1 MGGVVKGAFNV
12 VKSVAKFGVN
22 MIKSVIKNPLPVIAT
37 IGLSFAAPGIASAM
51 GFVKPLSS
59 LTGVTGS
66 TVFGKTLV
74 NAVGR
79 AAIAAATGGNLS
91 SIVAAG
97 ITPFVN
103 SSIFQDALGGLGGG
117 SVGKALGNITNFIK
131 TPLTEVFG
139 ETFGNIFTGAL
150 GDSSVAGLVA
160 AVTGQ
165 DIVKAMGSEFATS
178 AVSATLARSW
188 NTLRTEVPRLL
199 QSEADIEQK
208 ALDAKIKKDTTPS
221 IGKVES
227 LQYSLNKNIT
237 EANALLEEY
246 NAILGASENA
256 NLYADLANS
265 ATSQEEFDRYEK
277 EFRRYEA
284 EFNKL
289 YSEDRVNEIA
299 NTINQLYVPSINEEK
314 ALLEAEYNANKS
326 VIDDYISKVNEVGQ
340 LSKDYELG
348 IGKVLAENADFRMTS
363 AIAQGDFTEA
373 SKFYNEFE
381 GINKHLLDID
391 PNAIIVAPSIDLNSQ
406 TLLRDIYSASD
417 ETLKNQLI
425 AQANLNQQFNNIKAN
440 APVTPAP
447 VQPTPESP
455 SIVDAVTEAPT
466 PTQPTPTQPPIQP
479 TPVQPTIPET
489 PAPVVPTPQPPVVP
503 QTPVTDDRAPSYA
516 DLPTLPEEG
525 IGQPTPSVPTTPTT
539 PTTPPSGT
547 GSSTIGNIVSG
558 VGNVAGNILEN
569 ALIGAGTNAI
579 VNEILGN
586 EPPTRPTIN
595 KPRPPSKVDVN
606 TLRPFTGTL
615 PSGIAPTTPTTP
627 TGGLPTNTTQPPT
640 QNTNSGLTSTTQPQ
654 TPPTKVDVST
664 LTPVTDMNWLKSL
677 GIVQG

>member
-22 MIKSVIKNPLPVIAT
+22 MVKSVIKNPLPVIAT

-51 GFVKPLSS
+51 GLSKTFGAS
-59 LTGVTGS
+59 L
-66 TVFGKTLV
+66 GKTIV
-74 NAVGR
+74 NGIGR
-79 AAIAAATGGNLS
+79 AAISAATGGNLS

-97 ITPFVN
+97 ITPFFN
-103 SSIFQDALGGLGGG
+103 SPEFSKALSGLGGG
-117 SVGKALGNITNFIK
+117 SVGTALTNITDFVSK
-131 TPLTEVFG
+131 PLTAVFG
-139 ETFGNIFTGAL
+139 DNLGSVFTAAL

-165 DIVKAMGSEFATS
+165 DIVAAMGSEFASS
-178 AVSATLARSW
+178 AVSAGLARSW
-188 NTLRTEVPRLL
+188 NALKTEVPRLL
-199 QSEADIEQK
+199 QTEANIEQK
-208 ALDAKIKKDTTPS
+208 ALDAKIKRDTTPT

-227 LQYSLNKNIT
+227 LQYSINKNIT
-237 EANALLEEY
+237 DANASIDEYNVVHGKAVDAYNRANLAETQADYDRDIAEYFKYEREAN
-246 NAILGASENA
+246 N
-256 NLYADLANS
+256 
-265 ATSQEEFDRYEK
+265 
-277 EFRRYEA
+277 
-284 EFNKL
+284 
-289 YSEDRVNEIA
+289 IA
-299 NTINQLYVPSINEEK
+299 NMVNQLYVPSINEEK

-340 LSKDYELG
+340 LSKSYELG
-348 IGKVLAENADFRMTS
+348 VGKVLGETTDLKMKT
-363 AIAQGDFTEA
+363 AIAQGDFIEA
-373 SKFYNEFE
+373 SKFYNELE
-381 GINKHLLDID
+381 NINKGLLEID
-391 PNAIIVAPSIDLNSQ
+391 PNATITTPSINTSSQ
-406 TLLRDIYSASD
+406 GLLKDIFSTSD

-425 AQANLNQQFNNIKAN
+425 AQANLNQQFNDIRTN
-440 APVTPAP
+440 APVITPTPPTVPETPAP
-447 VQPTPESP
+447 VEPTPVEPTPEQP
-455 SIVDAVTEAPT
+455 SIVDAVAEAPT
-466 PTQPTPTQPPIQP
+466 PTEPTPTQPPVEPTPIQP
-479 TPVQPTIPET
+479 NIPET
-489 PAPVVPTPQPPVVP
+489 PAPVVPTPQPPIVP
-503 QTPVTDDRAPSYA
+503 ETPVTDDRAPGYA

-525 IGQPTPSVPTTPTT
+525 IGQPAPPAPTTPTT
-539 PTTPPSGT
+539 PTTPPSGS

-569 ALIGAGTNAI
+569 ALIGAGTNAV

-586 EPPTRPTIN
+586 EPPRRPPIN
-595 KPRPPSKVDVN
+595 RPRPPAKVDVN

-615 PSGIAPTTPTTP
+615 PSGIAPTAPSAP